1 MYKFAKSKISKID
14 GLLTL
19 ISTMEDIT
27 LDGVLDLENEFYEK
41 GYKDGQRQIT
51 REQNLEGR
59 IYGLQTGFQRFLV
72 VGYIQGLIDEWAKLD
87 QKNISLHLS
96 QLQKL
101 IDSIPMSNGDV
112 EVEQY
117 ETAVT
122 KARNKV
128 RVVAN
133 ITKTNDKIARLD
145 DLIKE
150 IGGSLQ
156 VSENL
161 NEMW

>member
-1 MYKFAKSKISKID
+1 
-14 GLLTL
+14 
-19 ISTMEDIT
+19 MEDIT

-41 GYKDGQRQIT
+41 GYKDGQRQIV

-72 VGYIQGLIDEWAKLD
+72 VGYIQGLIDDWSKLK
-87 QKNISLHLS
+87 QKSIELHLI

-101 IDSIPMSNGDV
+101 VDSIPMNNGDA

-117 ETAVT
+117 EAAVN
-122 KARNKV
+122 KARNKI

-133 ITKTNDKIARLD
+133 ITKTSDKITKLD
-145 DLIKE
+145 QLIQE
-150 IGGSLQ
+150 IGGNLQ

>member
-1 MYKFAKSKISKID
+1 
-14 GLLTL
+14 
-19 ISTMEDIT
+19 MEDVT
-27 LDGVLDLENEFYEK
+27 LDGALNLENEFYER
-41 GYKDGQRQIT
+41 GYRDGQNQLT

-72 VGYIQGLIDEWAKLD
+72 VGYIQGLIEEWVCLD
-87 QKNISLHLS
+87 QRNISTHLS
-96 QLQKL
+96 QLKKL
-101 IDSIPMSNGDV
+101 IDSIPLTNGDL

-117 ETAVT
+117 EIAIT

-133 ITKTNDKIARLD
+133 ITRTNEKIAKLD
-145 DLIKE
+145 TLIKE
-150 IGGSLQ
+150 IGGSLL

>member
-1 MYKFAKSKISKID
+1 
-14 GLLTL
+14 
-19 ISTMEDIT
+19 MEDIT

-41 GYKDGQRQIT
+41 GYKDGQHQIV

-72 VGYIQGLIDEWAKLD
+72 VGYIQGLIDEWTKLE
-87 QKNISLHLS
+87 QKNIELHLS

-101 IDSIPMSNGDV
+101 VDSIPKSNGDV

-117 ETAVT
+117 ETAVN
-122 KARNKV
+122 KARNKI

-133 ITKTNDKIARLD
+133 ITKTSDKIARLD
-145 DLIKE
+145 DLIQE
-150 IGGSLQ
+150 IGGNLQ